1 MRLYLSAPMTGKTD
15 FNRPAMLAVEAE
27 LKRAGFDVV
36 NPARL
41 PSGKA
46 WQWYMHRALR
56 DVPTCAGVAQME
68 GWSRSFGCMVELQI
82 AYKYD
87 LWVNPFG
94 AYIHQ
99 ARWFLSR

>member
-1 MRLYLSAPMTGKTD
+1 MRLYLSAPMTGIKD
-15 FNRPAMLAVEAE
+15 FNRPAMLAAEKE
-27 LKRAGFDVV
+27 LKSAGFSVV

-56 DVPTCAGVAQME
+56 DIPTCGAMAQLD
-68 GWSRSFGCMVELQI
+68 GWRRSIGCMIELQI

-87 LWVNPFG
+87 LWVNPVD
-94 AYIHQ
+94 AYIDDK
-99 ARWFLSR
+99 RWFLSR

>member
-1 MRLYLSAPMTGKTD
+1 MRLYLSAPMTGLKD

-27 LKRAGFDVV
+27 LKRAGFAVV

-56 DVPTCAGVAQME
+56 DVPTCNGLAQID
-68 GWSRSFGCMVELQI
+68 GWRGSCGCMIELQI

-87 LWVNPFG
+87 LWVNPVG
-94 AYIHQ
+94 AFIDQ